1 MSTVVITGGNRGIGL
16 ELAKIYRERNDEVY
30 IICRTETDEA
40 KEIGAHVISG
50 IDVTD
55 EKSIVSAVSQIPND
69 KIDIL
74 INNAGV
80 FLNETLGSMNLET
93 IEKQFQVNTLAPLK
107 VTMSFLSKLK
117 SGSKLLM
124 MSSRMG
130 SLEDNTSGSYYGYRM
145 SKAGL
150 NAFTRSLAVDLKGK
164 GISVGI
170 LHPGYVKTRMT
181 DFHGEITPQEAA
193 SGLTKVIDELNLD
206 NSGSFW
212 HSNGQK
218 LPW

>member
-55 EKSIVSAVSQIPND
+55 EKSIASAVGQIPNE

-80 FLNETLGSMNLET
+80 FLNETLGNMNLET

-181 DFHGEITPQEAA
+181 DFHGEITPEEAA
-193 SGLTKVIDELNLD
+193 SGLTKVIDGLD
-206 NSGSFW
+206 LENSGSFW

>member
-1 MSTVVITGGNRGIGL
+1 MANVVITGANRGIGL
-16 ELAKIYRERNDEVY
+16 ELAKLFCERKDQVYVLCREKTVELAELPVK
-30 IICRTETDEA
+30 IVE
-40 KEIGAHVISG
+40 GV
-50 IDVTD
+50 DVTN
-55 EKSIVSAVSQIPND
+55 EASILSGASKVDTDS
-69 KIDIL
+69 IDIL
-74 INNAGV
+74 INNAGI
-80 FLNETLGSMNLET
+80 FLNETLSDMSIDT
-93 IEKQFQVNTLAPLK
+93 ITQQFLVNTLGPLK
-107 VTMSFLSKLK
+107 VSLAFLPKLK
-117 SGSKLLM
+117 KGAKLLM

-150 NAFTRSLAVDLKGK
+150 NAFSRSLAVDLKGK
-164 GISVGI
+164 GVSVGI

-181 DFHGEITPQEAA
+181 DFHGDITPEEAA
-193 SGLTKVIDELNLD
+193 SGLLKVIDELNLE

>member
-40 KEIGAHVISG
+40 KEIGAQVISG

-55 EKSIVSAVSQIPND
+55 EKSIALAVAQIPNE

-80 FLNETLGSMNLET
+80 FLNETLGDMNLET

-181 DFHGEITPQEAA
+181 DFHGEITPEEAA
-193 SGLTKVIDELNLD
+193 CGLTKVIDGLD
-206 NSGSFW
+206 LENSGSFW